1 MADQQGAGSRER
13 NTEQHWISMRN
24 GIAFDESDEIVL
36 HFSPTSPRS
45 TYVPLNCAF
54 VIALT
59 VNTPGGS
66 PVRESRPPGSVRGAL
81 SNERPYRDMLRR
93 RPNQYNKS

>member
-1 MADQQGAGSRER
+1 MVRR
-13 NTEQHWISMRN
+13 V
-24 GIAFDESDEIVL
+24 IAFDESDEIVL
-36 HFSPTSPRS
+36 HFLPTWPRS
-45 TYVPLNCAF
+45 TYAPLNCAF

-93 RPNQYNKS
+93 RPNLYNKS